1 MKRNHHQKRKRS
13 LIVIWKED
21 KRKSGF
27 QSNIDDEAGSYL
39 VKEMIDKIIQNVN
52 DDKDIN
58 IEKQHITF

>member
-1 MKRNHHQKRKRS
+1 M
-13 LIVIWKED
+13 IWKED